1 MEWKE
6 VRLANGGTREF
17 EIAVPLKYVTNFW
30 RNLEMSLVNCEIN
43 LNLICSEDCVISSTT
58 GVIEFAITDA
68 KLYVPIVT
76 LPTQDNVK
84 LL

>member
-1 MEWKE
+1 
-6 VRLANGGTREF
+6 
-17 EIAVPLKYVTNFW
+17 
-30 RNLEMSLVNCEIN
+30 MSLVNCEIN

-58 GVIEFAITDA
+58 RVIEFAITDA

>member
-6 VRLANGGTREF
+6 VRLANGSTREF

-43 LNLICSEDCVISSTT
+43 LNLICSEDWVISSTT